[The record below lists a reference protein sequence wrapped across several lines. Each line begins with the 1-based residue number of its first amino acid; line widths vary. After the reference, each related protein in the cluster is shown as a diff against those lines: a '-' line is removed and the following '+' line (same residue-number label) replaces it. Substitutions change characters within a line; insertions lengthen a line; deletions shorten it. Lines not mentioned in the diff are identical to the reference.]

1 MWKGK
6 LAWLKFDKIVEFHF
20 HSFDAHNSHLHLNSM
35 QFYKIKNERGID
47 DDEENGQMDGRKNGH
62 QTNNG
67 PIRGTKVSQISN

>member
-1 MWKGK
+1 
-6 LAWLKFDKIVEFHF
+6 
-20 HSFDAHNSHLHLNSM
+20 M